1 MILTTC
7 AGFDTRDLVTYL
19 WRITSF
25 EGHGVGIVELQDE
38 EDMTVQG
45 LCTREVC
52 QNYLSK

>member
-1 MILTTC
+1 VQALTQEIWSPT
-7 AGFDTRDLVTYL
+7 L
-19 WRITSF
+19 WSITSF